1 MLYNNNEYF
10 WIRFVTIYKRNVD
23 NISCM
28 KVKTDTKEKFH
39 VITVQEP
46 ALSAD
51 MAAELSDLL
60 LPYLQNDVKNVIL
73 NLKELQSL
81 DEISAEKLVK
91 LQQNFYEKNSSF
103 VFCEIQRPVEDFLDN
118 VNLLEMMNTTPSE
131 SEAMDIVQME
141 EIERELLD
149 SPPSPD
155 GGT

>member
-1 MLYNNNEYF
+1 
-10 WIRFVTIYKRNVD
+10 
-23 NISCM
+23 M

-39 VITVQEP
+39 VITVQESSM
-46 ALSAD
+46 SAD
-51 MAAELSDLL
+51 MAAKLSDLL

-103 VFCEIQRPVEDFLDN
+103 VVCEIQKPVEDFLDS
-118 VNLLEMMNTTPSE
+118 VNLLEMMNTTPTE

-141 EIERELLD
+141 EIEREFLNEE
-149 SPPSPD
+149 
-155 GGT
+155 